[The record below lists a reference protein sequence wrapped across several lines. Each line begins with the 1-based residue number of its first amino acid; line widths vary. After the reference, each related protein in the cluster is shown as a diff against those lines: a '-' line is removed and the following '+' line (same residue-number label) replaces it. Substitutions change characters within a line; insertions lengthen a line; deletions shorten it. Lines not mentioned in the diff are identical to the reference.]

1 MTVEEASLAVSM
13 HGCRRS
19 DEANSR
25 VESLRIDTPKKDSK
39 SCQGIPRG
47 RIPPSE
53 HMQFRI
59 ANAENGRRTVGRA
72 SPGGEV
78 GSGRANGTAQTLFV
92 ARLGSVFGSQ
102 RSNDSNLSI
111 CMKIAFLRAV
121 AVVAAVTGVLG
132 TAVVRADANK
142 LVSVGDKTF
151 GADITY
157 VFTDKATK
165 DKYEARFDA
174 NANGY
179 VLKKKLNLASGEATL
194 DVQQPSKCHTT
205 GYVKMGGSTLAKW
218 DKSFTGTTTFTTAP
232 FYQAQ
237 AGGQA
242 KYGVG
247 PINLT
252 LKAKVEAKAYVRGT
266 VGVSY
271 SSSTRRPMI
280 HASVGPAMDAAGTGS
295 VSADAVVVEIGV
307 KAELKLTGY
316 GLNGNLD
323 YVPRS
328 TGNPTV
334 AYSITADTVSTDG
347 YIQGWVKLD
356 YLIGSKTWKKT
367 FAEYHAGPTSYVLA
381 QGKRQL

>member
-1 MTVEEASLAVSM
+1 M
-13 HGCRRS
+13 
-19 DEANSR
+19 
-25 VESLRIDTPKKDSK
+25 
-39 SCQGIPRG
+39 
-47 RIPPSE
+47 
-53 HMQFRI
+53 
-59 ANAENGRRTVGRA
+59 
-72 SPGGEV
+72 
-78 GSGRANGTAQTLFV
+78 
-92 ARLGSVFGSQ
+92 FGSQ
-102 RSNDSNLSI
+102 RSNGRNLSI
-111 CMKIAFLRAV
+111 CMKKAFLQAV
-121 AVVAAVTGVLG
+121 AVMVAAMGTFG
-132 TAVVRADANK
+132 TAVIRADANK
-142 LVSVGDKTF
+142 LVSVGDQTF

-194 DVQQPSKCHTT
+194 DVQQPSKCRTT
-205 GYVKMGGSTLAKW
+205 GYVKMGGATLTTW

-232 FYQAQ
+232 FYQTQ
-237 AGGQA
+237 MGGQA

-252 LKAKVEAKAYVRGT
+252 LKAKAEAKAYVRGT
-266 VGVSY
+266 VGVTY
-271 SSSTRRPMI
+271 SSSTRRPI
-280 HASVGPAMDAAGTGS
+280 VRASIGPAMDAVATGS

-316 GLNGNLD
+316 GLNANLD

-334 AYSITADTVSTDG
+334 AYSITADTVATDG

-356 YLIGSKTWKKT
+356 YLVGSKTWKKT